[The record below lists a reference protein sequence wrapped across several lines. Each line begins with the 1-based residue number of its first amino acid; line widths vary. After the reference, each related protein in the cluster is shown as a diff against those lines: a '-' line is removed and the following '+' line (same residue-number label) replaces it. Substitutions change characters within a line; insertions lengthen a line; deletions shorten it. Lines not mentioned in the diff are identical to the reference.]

1 MRINKGICISVS
13 NITFALIMI
22 LKMMR
27 KRNEKYVGW
36 KIEIKNKN
44 MRMRI
49 RIRKMKKFGKGNDE
63 KLKMVRNKKENEKI
77 RGDERKWWKKKSG
90 KERW

>member
-1 MRINKGICISVS
+1 MKINKGICISVS

-44 MRMRI
+44 RRMRI
-49 RIRKMKKFGKGNDE
+49 RIRIRKMRRFEKGNDE
-63 KLKMVRNKKENEKI
+63 ELKMVRNKKENEENK
-77 RGDERKWWKKKSG
+77 RR
-90 KERW
+90 

>member
-1 MRINKGICISVS
+1 
-13 NITFALIMI
+13 MI

-44 MRMRI
+44 MRMRMRMRMRIRIRI
-49 RIRKMKKFGKGNDE
+49 RIRKMRRFGKGNDE
-63 KLKMVRNKKENEKI
+63 ELKMVRNKKENEKI
-77 RGDERKWWKKKSG
+77 RGDERKWWKKKNG